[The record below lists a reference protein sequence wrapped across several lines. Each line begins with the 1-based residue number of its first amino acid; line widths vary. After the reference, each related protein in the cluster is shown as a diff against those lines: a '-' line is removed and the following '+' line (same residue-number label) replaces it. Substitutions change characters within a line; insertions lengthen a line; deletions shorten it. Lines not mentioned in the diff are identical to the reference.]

1 MFELLIVDIKN
12 QKVKFL
18 VFYLFLFL
26 NLKLNLKKEKTKKF
40 NFSVFLN

>member
-18 VFYLFLFL
+18 VFYLFLFFEFEI
-26 NLKLNLKKEKTKKF
+26 KFKKRKDQKI
-40 NFSVFLN
+40 